1 MKDYHTIII
10 WFSRLSYFAAQ
21 SIIVIH
27 SLVKNTK
34 MFLKYI
40 YLILSILQINVHIYL
55 QYLIKNTL
63 NLYFSYNKLL
73 YVESD
78 KL

>member
-1 MKDYHTIII
+1 
-10 WFSRLSYFAAQ
+10 
-21 SIIVIH
+21 
-27 SLVKNTK
+27 

-63 NLYFSYNKLL
+63 NLYFTYNKLL